1 MFLENVLDVL
11 VEAEQYIRDLPFE
24 AKADIW
30 EAMRNYGKIHGDMDL
45 EDYAEELM
53 VELDPFEGTNKII
66 DEAKEMAAKKGS
78 VYVPDTRCVLHDI
91 DEEAK
96 EQALLY
102 HSERLAI
109 AYVIQSRPEARAS
122 FALGQG
128 RLTQPRK
135 SLTII
140 KNLRVLMV
148 NVLVAITGRAHRFL
162 SGVFTCIALQS
173 LQNSAQCWE
182 LK

>member
-66 DEAKEMAAKKGS
+66 NLTSYKDEAKEMAAKKGS

-109 AYVIQSRPEARAS
+109 AY
-122 FALGQG
+122 
-128 RLTQPRK
+128 
-135 SLTII
+135 
-140 KNLRVLMV
+140 
-148 NVLVAITGRAHRFL
+148 AITGRAHRFL

>member
-102 HSERLAI
+102 HSERAALPSLGSPS
-109 AYVIQSRPEARAS
+109 QSSRISACVMTVNFIKIMS
-122 FALGQG
+122 
-128 RLTQPRK
+128 K
-135 SLTII
+135 II
-140 KNLRVLMV
+140 
-148 NVLVAITGRAHRFL
+148 AITGRAHRFL

>member
-66 DEAKEMAAKKGS
+66 VRKKK
-78 VYVPDTRCVLHDI
+78 T
-91 DEEAK
+91 
-96 EQALLY
+96 
-102 HSERLAI
+102 
-109 AYVIQSRPEARAS
+109 
-122 FALGQG
+122 
-128 RLTQPRK
+128 
-135 SLTII
+135 
-140 KNLRVLMV
+140 
-148 NVLVAITGRAHRFL
+148 RFL
-162 SGVFTCIALQS
+162 PGCPSTKIIQGDKYAC
-173 LQNSAQCWE
+173 
-182 LK
+182 

>member
-24 AKADIW
+24 ATADIW

-78 VYVPDTRCVLHDI
+78 VYVPDTRCVCMTLTR
-91 DEEAK
+91 
-96 EQALLY
+96 
-102 HSERLAI
+102 RL
-109 AYVIQSRPEARAS
+109 
-122 FALGQG
+122 
-128 RLTQPRK
+128 
-135 SLTII
+135 
-140 KNLRVLMV
+140 KNRHYSTTVRVMV

-173 LQNSAQCWE
+173 LNSARCWE

>member
-66 DEAKEMAAKKGS
+66 VRKKKNKI
-78 VYVPDTRCVLHDI
+78 PARLPLH
-91 DEEAK
+91 
-96 EQALLY
+96 QN
-102 HSERLAI
+102 H
-109 AYVIQSRPEARAS
+109 
-122 FALGQG
+122 
-128 RLTQPRK
+128 
-135 SLTII
+135 
-140 KNLRVLMV
+140 
-148 NVLVAITGRAHRFL
+148 TGRQVCL
-162 SGVFTCIALQS
+162 LVGVGFSSFRI
-173 LQNSAQCWE
+173 
-182 LK
+182 